1 MRALFKENLVEAL
14 IGLVVLLAGLWF
26 VVFAYERTSGGDVS
40 GGYSVVARFPNVSG
54 VSVGTDVRISGM
66 KVGTVA
72 SETLDPQTYQAV
84 LRLSLDDSVKLPVDT
99 AAAITSEGLLGGNY
113 ISLQPGGETVMLK
126 EGDEI
131 AETQGAVD
139 MMGLIGQ
146 VVNRTGGGGE
156 ASSETKE

>member
-1 MRALFKENLVEAL
+1 MRALFKENIVEAL
-14 IGLVVLLAGLWF
+14 IGLLVLLIGIWF
-26 VVFAYERTSGGDVS
+26 VVFAYQRTNGGHVS
-40 GGYSVVARFPNVSG
+40 GGYSVVARFPNISG

-66 KVGTVA
+66 KVGSVV
-72 SETLDPQTYQAV
+72 SEDLDPQTYQAV
-84 LRLSLDDSVKLPVDT
+84 LRLSLDSAVKLPVDS

-113 ISLQPGGETVMLK
+113 IALQPGGETAMLK
-126 EGDEI
+126 DGDEI

-156 ASSETKE
+156 ASSDAKE